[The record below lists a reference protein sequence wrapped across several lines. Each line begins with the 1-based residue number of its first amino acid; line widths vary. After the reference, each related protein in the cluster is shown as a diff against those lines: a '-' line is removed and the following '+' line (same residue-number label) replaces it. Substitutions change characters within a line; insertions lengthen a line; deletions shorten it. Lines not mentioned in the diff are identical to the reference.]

1 MPAPRLRT
9 TPLPGIGVQYEL
21 TTRRQDTLSVIAHRD
36 GRRTLNVHHD
46 EDPDSAGL
54 SLPLTAG
61 EALSLTDALLP
72 GHNNPNLLHTSDFGL
87 LAERVVITGPSYWN
101 GRTLG
106 ETHMRT
112 ETGASIVAVMRRS
125 HAIPSPGPDFRMRGG
140 DTVIVIGTR
149 EGVDGA
155 HAILE
160 RT

>member
-9 TPLPGIGVQYEL
+9 IPLPGIGVQYQL
-21 TTRRQDTLSVIAHRD
+21 TTRRHDTLSVIAHRD
-36 GRRTLNVHHD
+36 GHRTLNVHHD
-46 EDPDSAGL
+46 DDPDSCGL
-54 SLPLTAG
+54 SMKLTAA
-61 EALSLTDALLP
+61 EAMALTDALLP
-72 GHNNPNLLHTSDFGL
+72 GHNSPNLLHTSDFGL
-87 LAERVVITGPSYWN
+87 LAERVTITGTSYWN

-106 ETHMRT
+106 ETKMRT
-112 ETGASIVAVMRRS
+112 ETGASIVAVMRRA
-125 HAIPSPGPDFRMRGG
+125 HALPSPGPEFRLRSG

>member
-21 TTRRQDTLSVIAHRD
+21 TTRKQDTLSVIAHRD
-36 GRRTLNVHHD
+36 GTRTLNVHHD
-46 EDPDSAGL
+46 DDPDSCGL
-54 SLPLTAG
+54 ALQLTGA

-72 GHNNPNLLHTSDFGL
+72 HHNSPNLLHTSDFGL
-87 LAERVVITGPSYWN
+87 LAERVTITGTSRWN

-106 ETHMRT
+106 ETQMRT
-112 ETGASIVAVMRRS
+112 RTGASIVAVMRRA
-125 HAIPSPGPDFRMRGG
+125 HAIPSPGPEFRLRGG

-155 HAILE
+155 HEILE

>member
-21 TTRRQDTLSVIAHRD
+21 TTRRHDTLSVIAHRD
-36 GRRTLNVHHD
+36 RKRTLHVHHD
-46 EDPDSAGL
+46 EAPDSAGICL
-54 SLPLTAG
+54 VLTGA
-61 EALSLTDALLP
+61 EALSLADALLP

-87 LAERVVITGPSYWN
+87 LASQITIAGTSYWN

-106 ETHMRT
+106 ETRMRT

-125 HAIPSPGPDFRMRGG
+125 HAIPSPGRDFRLHGG
-140 DTVIVIGTR
+140 DIVIVIGTR

-160 RT
+160 RG

>member
-21 TTRRQDTLSVIAHRD
+21 TTRAHDTLSVIAHRD
-36 GRRTLNVHHD
+36 GARTLNVHHD

-54 SLPLTAG
+54 SLRLTGG

-72 GHNNPNLLHTSDFGL
+72 SHNNPNLLHTSDFGL
-87 LAERVVITGPSYWN
+87 LAERVTITGTSYWN

-112 ETGASIVAVMRRS
+112 ATGASIVAVMRRS
-125 HAIPSPGPDFRMRGG
+125 HAIPSPGPDFRLRGG

-155 HAILE
+155 HDILD
-160 RT
+160 RK